1 MVLGH
6 FTAIYQLW
14 FSLLPLSL
22 KLYLYKCVIKMV
34 YTTIPLCL
42 SNFNTLPMIFSIIK
56 FHLLASDIF
65 CFFITPGTD
74 SIVVSAGKSL

>member
-1 MVLGH
+1 
-6 FTAIYQLW
+6 
-14 FSLLPLSL
+14 
-22 KLYLYKCVIKMV
+22 MV

-42 SNFNTLPMIFSIIK
+42 SNFNTLPRIFSIIK

-74 SIVVSAGKSL
+74 SIIVSAGKSLYINMLCHLIFVIHINKQHDANSESADSTDR